1 MLKFRGM
8 SMVEILVTLLVSA
21 VGLLGVASLQ
31 MNAVKNARESQIR
44 SLATVLAHDM
54 AERMRSN
61 LVGLSVP
68 NQYYDNL
75 QGGAAA
81 RDCRGNP
88 CTPLELAQYDY
99 WEWTQQLQQL
109 LPAGTGVV
117 CIDST
122 PDDGEDGDGQC
133 DVNLATPAPYAI
145 KIFWDEDGDGVRE
158 SRFVTKVLP

>member
-1 MLKFRGM
+1 MLKVRGI
-8 SMVEILVTLLVSA
+8 SMIEVLVTLLVTA

-31 MNAVKNARESQIR
+31 MNAVKNTRESQMR
-44 SLATVLAHDM
+44 SIATVLAHDM

-68 NQYYDNL
+68 NQYYDMMEGN
-75 QGGAAA
+75 AAA
-81 RDCRGNP
+81 VDCRADS
-88 CTPLELAQYDY
+88 CTSDQLAQFDY
-99 WEWTQQLQQL
+99 WDWSQQLAAQL
-109 LPAGTGVV
+109 PSGTGVV

-122 PDDGEDGDGQC
+122 PNDGVDGDGQC
-133 DVNLATPAPYAI
+133 DVNLAIPASYAI

>member
-1 MLKFRGM
+1 MLKQRGV
-8 SMVEILVTLLVSA
+8 SMIEVLVTLLVTA

-31 MNAVKNARESQIR
+31 MNAVKNTRESQMR
-44 SLATVLAHDM
+44 SIATVLAHDM

-68 NQYYDNL
+68 NQYYD
-75 QGGAAA
+75 QMDGTATAT
-81 RDCRGNP
+81 DCRAGACSP
-88 CTPLELAQYDY
+88 DQLAQYDY
-99 WEWTQQLQQL
+99 WEWSQQLNNL
-109 LPAGTGVV
+109 LPLGTGVV

-122 PDDGEDGDGQC
+122 PNDGVDGNGQC
-133 DVNLATPAPYAI
+133 DVNLAIPATYAI